1 MIRRKG
7 LFVDGTWYAATTFIV
22 CGRVEVYLFDWLEV
36 YGRRPTK
43 NAPQKGG
50 VKQVKEENSRWRD
63 E

>member
-1 MIRRKG
+1 MIRRKA

-22 CGRVEVYLFDWLEV
+22 CGRVEVYLFNWLEV
-36 YGRRPTK
+36 YVAK
-43 NAPQKGG
+43 NATQKGG